1 MGTWKGFDNS
11 ACVEQRITN
20 ACFPCRAHAS
30 NYIPESPKQIHT
42 QNHFEF
48 QQEGSWKK
56 VRMNRNLNTLG
67 MGTLST
73 LQAKESITLHV
84 FQADAF

>member
-48 QQEGSWKK
+48 QQEGSWNGHSFYSTSKRK
-56 VRMNRNLNTLG
+56 HHTSC
-67 MGTLST
+67 LS
-73 LQAKESITLHV
+73 S
-84 FQADAF
+84 